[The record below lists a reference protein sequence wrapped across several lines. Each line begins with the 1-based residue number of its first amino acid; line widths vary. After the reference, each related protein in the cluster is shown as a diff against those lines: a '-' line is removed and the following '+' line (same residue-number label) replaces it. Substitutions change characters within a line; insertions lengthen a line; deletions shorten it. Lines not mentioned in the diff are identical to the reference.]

1 MQCYKRLQNC
11 AFIGAQRALGFLK
24 KKTEKKKEELGLLE
38 TRASPIGI
46 GGY

>member
-1 MQCYKRLQNC
+1 MLQKVAKLC
-11 AFIGAQRALGFLK
+11 FYRGSKGIRVSK
-24 KKTEKKKEELGLLE
+24 KKNTEKKKEELGLLE